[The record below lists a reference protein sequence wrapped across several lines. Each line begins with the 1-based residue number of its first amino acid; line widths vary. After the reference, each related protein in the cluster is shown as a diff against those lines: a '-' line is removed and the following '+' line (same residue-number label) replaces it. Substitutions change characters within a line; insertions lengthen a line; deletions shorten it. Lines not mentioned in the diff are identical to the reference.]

1 MADLVWWTNV
11 FIAVSVR
18 LFSFI
23 HVIRIFNEMVDDVF
37 IILQLV
43 EFFLLKIDGHRL
55 VIALVIVV
63 EIAWC

>member
-55 VIALVIVV
+55 VIALVIVE
-63 EIAWC
+63 EIAWS